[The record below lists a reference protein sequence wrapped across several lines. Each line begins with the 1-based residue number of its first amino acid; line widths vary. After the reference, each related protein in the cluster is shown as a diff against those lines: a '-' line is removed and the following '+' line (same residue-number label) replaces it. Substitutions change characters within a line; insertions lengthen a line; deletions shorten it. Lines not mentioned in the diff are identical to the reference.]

1 VLVHL
6 AAPLVVANYYV
17 LVQPWCQP
25 KKLGASS
32 EGFFTEV
39 PTKPIMRI
47 SHMTSSVPPY
57 KVLSRYI
64 VIYCVVTAGR
74 RDEGGEMYG
83 RGMMGYAGGRRTMVP
98 YGMPFPPRFMMGLV
112 IGGLFLL
119 FMAGPAFHFFPL
131 LFLLIWAVPFLV
143 APAFVAVARGLTG
156 LTEAR
161 APKGGAV
168 TEESKERELLEAL
181 ARRGELSPAL
191 AALETSL
198 TVAEAN
204 RMLSDLASSGHVE
217 VRAHE
222 GRLGYALW
230 ERDRRELT
238 DGA

>member
-1 VLVHL
+1 
-6 AAPLVVANYYV
+6 
-17 LVQPWCQP
+17 
-25 KKLGASS
+25 
-32 EGFFTEV
+32 
-39 PTKPIMRI
+39 
-47 SHMTSSVPPY
+47 
-57 KVLSRYI
+57 
-64 VIYCVVTAGR
+64 
-74 RDEGGEMYG
+74 MYG

-156 LTEAR
+156 LTGAR